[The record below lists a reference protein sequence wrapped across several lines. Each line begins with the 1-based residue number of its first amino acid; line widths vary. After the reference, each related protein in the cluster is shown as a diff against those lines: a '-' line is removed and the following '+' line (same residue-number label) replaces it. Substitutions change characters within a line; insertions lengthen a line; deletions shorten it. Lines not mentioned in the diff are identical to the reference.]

1 MSYSSCPRSFLVLPA
16 FSTSFSS
23 KVITSTEWSRWLIS
37 EILSLASCKE
47 KEQGEIKNNQRRNF
61 LQVFINTNIW
71 LCMTFSL
78 LQSMNPFIWLSIWL
92 WPYCNSSPRN
102 HRTIISLQ
110 QCTQHTFMFW
120 LLWSSSAMVVSLL
133 SSSCAFICEASGPE
147 GTLGADDGGMSLD
160 RLLSRLELREDGL
173 EAAPAPSMFLHTTTS
188 SQSHFPP
195 TANALCKW
203 QCQKLCWD
211 CNTECHVPMAVL
223 MMYE

>member
-1 MSYSSCPRSFLVLPA
+1 
-16 FSTSFSS
+16 
-23 KVITSTEWSRWLIS
+23 
-37 EILSLASCKE
+37 
-47 KEQGEIKNNQRRNF
+47 
-61 LQVFINTNIW
+61 
-71 LCMTFSL
+71 
-78 LQSMNPFIWLSIWL
+78 
-92 WPYCNSSPRN
+92 
-102 HRTIISLQ
+102 
-110 QCTQHTFMFW
+110 MFW

-203 QCQKLCWD
+203 QCQKPKQNLHKLQMQSGQSSCGILLVTMPSQNPAGKQTKLNIKIWFRKK
-211 CNTECHVPMAVL
+211 NKKTKNLSFQMP
-223 MMYE
+223 

>member
-1 MSYSSCPRSFLVLPA
+1 MADLWNALSCILQGKG
-16 FSTSFSS
+16 TSWN
-23 KVITSTEWSRWLIS
+23 KL
-37 EILSLASCKE
+37 
-47 KEQGEIKNNQRRNF
+47 QMRNF

-78 LQSMNPFIWLSIWL
+78 LQLMNPFIWLSIWL
-92 WPYCNSSPRN
+92 WPCCNSSHRN

-110 QCTQHTFMFW
+110 QCTQHTLMFW

-133 SSSCAFICEASGPE
+133 SSSCAFICEASVPE

-203 QCQKLCWD
+203 QCQKPKRNLHKLQMQSGQSSYGILLVTMPSQ
-211 CNTECHVPMAVL
+211 NPVGKQTKAK
-223 MMYE
+223 Y